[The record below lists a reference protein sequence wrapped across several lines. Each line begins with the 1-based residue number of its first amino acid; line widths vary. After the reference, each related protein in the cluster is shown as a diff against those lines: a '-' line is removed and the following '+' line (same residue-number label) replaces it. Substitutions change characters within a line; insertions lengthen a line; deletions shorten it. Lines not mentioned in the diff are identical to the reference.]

1 MSALSLAYNLLINGK
16 LKDEAGEFAPA
27 RVDKI
32 LVVRNDNIGDV
43 ICTTPALD
51 ALREA
56 FPKAFIAAL
65 VCTLAEEAVS
75 GHRALD
81 AVYAYPKA
89 KHKQYGALESY
100 LRMARVLRE
109 IRKQRFDLA
118 VCFRADFSSSQAW
131 LPFAGK
137 VRWRLGPEARGK
149 KAPYG
154 FFYNLPAAWPPKGIH
169 EVRRC
174 FHLLSQMRVDS
185 EPKRL
190 YLKLPE
196 HGEAAAFLASHLPT
210 GKPAPVVVN
219 LTKWSYRPD
228 REWPSENYLGLIK
241 ALKKQGRQVIVTHAP
256 ADREWVS
263 GLLAGLK
270 SPPPVFWSKSLKE
283 FAAVAG
289 ASRAFV
295 TAEGGPMHLAA
306 AAGAPLAVI
315 WGRTPVDVWHPW
327 GVPYRIVGARGQV
340 ADITVDEVLKAV
352 DELEAARNKTQDGDT
367 DK

>member
-1 MSALSLAYNLLINGK
+1 MSALSLIYSLLLHGRPG
-16 LKDEAGEFAPA
+16 DRAGEFDPGL
-27 RVDKI
+27 VKKI

-56 FPKAFIAAL
+56 FPAAFIAAL
-65 VCTLAEEAVS
+65 VCTLTEEAIS

-81 AVYAYPKA
+81 NVYAYPKA
-89 KHKQYGALESY
+89 KHKKYGALESH
-100 LRMARVLRE
+100 LRLAGVIKE

-149 KAPYG
+149 KAAYG
-154 FFYNLPAAWPPKGIH
+154 FFYNLPAPWPPGGAH

-174 FHLLSQMRVDS
+174 FDLLSQIRVDS

-196 HGEAAAFLASHLPT
+196 HGEASGFLALHAPA
-210 GKPAPVVVN
+210 GQPAPVVVN
-219 LTKWSYRPD
+219 LTRWNYRPD
-228 REWPSENYLGLIK
+228 REWPPENYLGLIA
-241 ALKKQGRQVIVTHAP
+241 ALRERGRGVIVTHAP
-256 ADREWVS
+256 ADKEWVS

-270 SPPPVFWSKSLKE
+270 DPPPVFWSKSLKE
-283 FAAVAG
+283 FAAVA
-289 ASRAFV
+289 AAARVFV

-327 GVPYRIVGARGQV
+327 GVPYRIVGARGEV
-340 ADITVDEVLKAV
+340 AGITIEEVMLAV
-352 DELEAARNKTQDGDT
+352 DEMEAAGQMVRDGDV
-367 DK
+367 